1 MTGSRETQ
9 RWSKAAD
16 FLGGLPFAAG
26 VFTLIMGAYV
36 GLVAFGN
43 VTDTG
48 TNWPFIQHV
57 LSMDTVNF
65 GDGPNANVA
74 WRAVTS
80 EPLQV
85 LAYIGVIVW
94 EIATATALL
103 VGGFTWMRALGRG
116 SSLELGRR
124 IASLGFVMVLALFF
138 LGFLTIGGEFFYMW
152 SSSQWN
158 GTDPAFRNTVLA
170 SLVCSLCISLKTPRV
185 KLVDLSSRL
194 HIVQVVHIPR
204 IRVGSLFLIDE
215 PK

>member
-1 MTGSRETQ
+1 MSGSRETK
-9 RWSKAAD
+9 RWYKAAV
-16 FLGGLPFAAG
+16 FLGELPFAAG
-26 VFTLIMGAYV
+26 VFTLIMGTYV

-43 VTDTG
+43 VTDPG

-74 WRAVTS
+74 WRAVTNES
-80 EPLQV
+80 FQV

-94 EIATATALL
+94 EIATTIVLL
-103 VGGFTWMRALGRG
+103 LGGFTWMRALLKG

-124 IASLGFVMVLALFF
+124 LASLGFVMVLALFF
-138 LGFLTIGGEFFYMW
+138 LGFLAIGGEFFYMW

-170 SLVCSLCISLKTPRV
+170 SLGLI
-185 KLVDLSSRL
+185 LVHFAKNTKNEVS
-194 HIVQVVHIPR
+194 
-204 IRVGSLFLIDE
+204 
-215 PK
+215 

>member
-1 MTGSRETQ
+1 MSGSRETK
-9 RWSKAAD
+9 RWSKAAN

-26 VFTLIMGAYV
+26 VFTLIMGTYV

-43 VTDTG
+43 VTDPG

-103 VGGFTWMRALGRG
+103 VGGFTWMRALIRG

-170 SLVCSLCISLKTPRV
+170 SFGLILVHFSKNTKSEA
-185 KLVDLSSRL
+185 S
-194 HIVQVVHIPR
+194 
-204 IRVGSLFLIDE
+204 
-215 PK
+215 

>member
-1 MTGSRETQ
+1 MSGSRETK
-9 RWSKAAD
+9 RWYKAAV
-16 FLGGLPFAAG
+16 FLGELPFAAG
-26 VFTLIMGAYV
+26 VFTLIMGTYV

-43 VTDTG
+43 VTDPG

-170 SLVCSLCISLKTPRV
+170 SL
-185 KLVDLSSRL
+185 
-194 HIVQVVHIPR
+194 
-204 IRVGSLFLIDE
+204 GLFLVHFAKNTNSE
-215 PK
+215 AS